1 MAMKFILDTHCHT
14 IASGHAYSTVHDL
27 VREAKNVGIKMFA
40 VTDHGPAMPGGPHIY
55 HIKNQKVIP
64 RVMDGVFV
72 LRGVEANIINEEGE
86 LDIEDDVLEELDIV
100 IASLHNVC
108 VRAKSKEE
116 NTNILIKAMKNKYID
131 IIAHPGNP
139 LFPIDEERVLEE
151 AKKNNILI
159 EINNSSFGKSRPG
172 SKHICTRIAKL
183 AKKLDVKIAV
193 GSDTHI
199 ANQLGRFDYVEKM
212 FEEIDM
218 PEELVINTSM
228 DKLINF
234 LEEKGKKNIED
245 FKNIIK
251 EEK

>member
-1 MAMKFILDTHCHT
+1 MKFVLDTHCHT

-40 VTDHGPAMPGGPHIY
+40 LTDHGPAMPGGPHIY

-64 RVMDGVFV
+64 RVMDDVFV
-72 LRGVEANIINEEGE
+72 LRGVEANIINEHGE
-86 LDIEDDVLEELDIV
+86 LDIKDDVLKDLDIV

-108 VRAKSKEE
+108 VEAKGKEE
-116 NTNILIKAMKNKYID
+116 NTNTLIQAMENKYID

-139 LFPIDEERVLEE
+139 IFPIDEERVLKA

-172 SKHICTRIAKL
+172 SKDICMRIAKL
-183 AKKLDVKIAV
+183 AKKLDVRVAV
-193 GSDTHI
+193 GTDTHI
-199 ANQLGRFDYVEKM
+199 ATQLGRFDYVEEM

-218 PEELVINTSM
+218 PEELVINTSVN
-228 DKLINF
+228 KLINY
-234 LEEKGKKNIED
+234 LEEKGKKNIQD
-245 FKNIIK
+245 FKRLI
-251 EEK
+251 EAEK